1 MAKRPSL
8 PPKLSRFLSGPQ
20 SLGPAEELSDGS
32 WAVAG
37 RDALVVVG
45 PGGVTDSAMWY
56 QVQYARWDA
65 ATRELTIVWVD
76 PARPPLTATTVSED
90 PSGFMAEVSANVT
103 HALVIQ
109 KTAVTGSG
117 TRITAS
123 VRRREDGRL
132 FSALVADGPL
142 DEAGQ
147 SAADALE
154 REVREGVGLD

>member
-1 MAKRPSL
+1 
-8 PPKLSRFLSGPQ
+8 
-20 SLGPAEELSDGS
+20 
-32 WAVAG
+32 
-37 RDALVVVG
+37 
-45 PGGVTDSAMWY
+45 
-56 QVQYARWDA
+56 
-65 ATRELTIVWVD
+65 
-76 PARPPLTATTVSED
+76 
-90 PSGFMAEVSANVT
+90 MAEVSANVT
-103 HALVIQ
+103 HALVVQ

-142 DEAGQ
+142 DEPGQ